1 MTDLKQ
7 LRKRIDE
14 VDELILKALSER
26 VKICKAIG
34 SAKKAQGVPIKDS
47 DREKEVFKR
56 AREKAADL
64 GLNPRQVQAVYREI
78 VNMCSSVQ
86 EAKETNEMGDG

>member
-1 MTDLKQ
+1 MADLKQ

-14 VDELILKALSER
+14 IDDQILNSLSER

-34 SAKKAQGVPIKDS
+34 SAKKAQGIPVRDS
-47 DREKEVFKR
+47 DREKEVYKR
-56 AREKAADL
+56 TRVKAADL
-64 GLNPRQVQAVYREI
+64 ALDPQQVEAVYREI

-86 EAKETNEMGDG
+86 ETKEKCE

>member
-1 MTDLKQ
+1 MADLKQ

-14 VDELILKALSER
+14 IDDQILNALSER

-34 SAKKAQGVPIKDS
+34 SAKKAQGIPVRDS
-47 DREKEVFKR
+47 DREKEVYKR
-56 AREKAADL
+56 TRVKAADL
-64 GLNPRQVQAVYREI
+64 ALDPQQVEAVYREI

-86 EAKETNEMGDG
+86 ETKEKCE